1 MRSKMK
7 LSRSSKGKV
16 GFRVCLECE
25 GILRAR
31 KGIDVEGYEV
41 PTSHVEEDNHE
52 ISFNDISYDVITPV
66 KEDTTKK
73 KLFSLSSKKN
83 IFVAAPQSANSPSE
97 SKKTDAMEQYRSVVL
112 GLLCLAAPEEVANI
126 DQMIEAFKGREK
138 ELLELLRNRRDERQK
153 LKSIVVGV
161 LKRCAPD
168 EVSNADE
175 MIRVFN
181 GREDELLDLLNRMEE
196 SYAAKKNLEE

>member
-1 MRSKMK
+1 M
-7 LSRSSKGKV
+7 
-16 GFRVCLECE
+16 
-25 GILRAR
+25 
-31 KGIDVEGYEV
+31 
-41 PTSHVEEDNHE
+41 
-52 ISFNDISYDVITPV
+52 

-97 SKKTDAMEQYRSVVL
+97 SKKNDAMEQYRSVVL

-153 LKSIVVGV
+153 LKRIVVGV